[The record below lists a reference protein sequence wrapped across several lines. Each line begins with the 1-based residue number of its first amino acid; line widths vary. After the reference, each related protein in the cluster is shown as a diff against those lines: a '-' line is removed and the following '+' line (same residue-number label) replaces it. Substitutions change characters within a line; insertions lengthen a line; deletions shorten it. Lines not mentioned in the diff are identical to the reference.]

1 MPTYFFN
8 VRGEGLDVPDLTGRL
23 CADDAAARI
32 EAERLAAELAE
43 TARANGASPPA
54 AAVEVDDEALRP
66 LLVLPL
72 TGEAHAC

>member
-8 VRGEGLDVPDLTGRL
+8 VRGDGIDIPDLTGRV
-23 CADDAAARI
+23 CDDDATARA

-43 TARANGASPPA
+43 TARAAGAPPPD
-54 AAVEVDDEALRP
+54 AAVEVDDESLRP

-72 TGEAHAC
+72 DAGAGRC

>member
-8 VRGEGLDVPDLTGRL
+8 VRGGGLDVPDLTGRV
-23 CADDAAARI
+23 CPDEAAARA

-43 TARANGASPPA
+43 AARAAGTALPP
-54 AAVEVDDEALRP
+54 AAVEVDDELQRP

-72 TGEAHAC
+72 AGEGRSC